1 MKSQSHKGVYYMLIG
16 AAFFA
21 AMGACLKYAM
31 ETIPVFQA
39 VFFRS
44 IVSTLI
50 LGAVVIRKGLPR
62 FGKNR
67 KFLLIRSIVGFVAM
81 VCSFYALS
89 KIPLADAAVLH
100 HTSPLF
106 VALFSTMFLGEK
118 VTGRLVFML
127 GVALVGIVFVYQPG
141 GQSLSHPGLI
151 ALLAGALAGLA
162 YVTVR
167 HLHQTES
174 SWIIAFHMAT
184 ITALLSLPVMIFD
197 FAAPGPGEW
206 TALLAA
212 GLFGTGG
219 QIFMTKAYRYE
230 QASHVAPFSYASVI
244 LSVVFGA
251 LFWGEIPNAYALGG
265 MAMIIASGVAIA
277 RLRFPERKT
286 IPSEVTGP

>member
-1 MKSQSHKGVYYMLIG
+1 MLTG
-16 AAFFA
+16 AMFFA

-44 IVSTLI
+44 IVSSLI
-50 LGAVVIRKGLPR
+50 LGTVVIKKGLPR
-62 FGKNR
+62 LGRNR
-67 KFLLIRSIVGFVAM
+67 KFLLLRSVVGFMAM

-106 VALFSTMFLGEK
+106 VALFSTIFLGER
-118 VTGRLVFML
+118 VTTKLILLL
-127 GVALVGIVFVYQPG
+127 GVALVGVTFVYQPG
-141 GQSLSHPGLI
+141 GASLSYPGLV

-174 SWIIAFHMAT
+174 SWVIAFHMAT
-184 ITALLSLPVMIFD
+184 ITALLSLPFMVFD
-197 FAAPGPGEW
+197 FVAPGPSQW
-206 TALLAA
+206 VTLLAA

-230 QASHVAPFSYASVI
+230 QASRVAPFSYASVL
-244 LSVVFGA
+244 LSVLFGI
-251 LFWGEIPNAYALGG
+251 LFWGEIPDHYALVG
-265 MAMIIASGVAIA
+265 MGLRHRPPPLPGTQDDPLRGYGAIA
-277 RLRFPERKT
+277 NSLAIST
-286 IPSEVTGP
+286 S